1 MAEQYWAIVPA
12 AGIGQRMEADRP
24 KQYLPLAG
32 KTVIQHTLEKLA
44 AVPQVTGIVV
54 ALRADDGYW
63 DELGINLPKP
73 LKIVEGG
80 EERVHSVFTAA
91 SSIAE
96 ELDQDDW
103 LLVHDAARPC
113 VQVSDIIQL
122 IKTVSEHECGGLL
135 ATQASDTLKLSNSK
149 QSAEKTIDR
158 SRIWH
163 ALTPQCFRAPLLL
176 EALEKGVE
184 NPNTITDESSAM
196 EAAGYQPLLVQGRSD
211 NLKITRSEDIALAEF
226 YLHREMKQ

>member
-1 MAEQYWAIVPA
+1 MAGQYWAIVPA

-24 KQYLPLAG
+24 KQYLSLAG

-54 ALRADDGYW
+54 ALRADDRFW
-63 DELGINLPKP
+63 DELKINLPKP

-80 EERVHSVFTAA
+80 TERVHSVFNAA

-96 ELDQDDW
+96 ELGQDGW

-122 IKTVSEHECGGLL
+122 IETVSEHECGGLL
-135 ATQASDTLKLSNSK
+135 ATPASDTLKLSNSK
-149 QSAEKTIDR
+149 QSVEKTVDR
-158 SRIWH
+158 NRIWH

-176 EALEKGVE
+176 EALKKGVE
-184 NPNTITDESSAM
+184 NSDAITDESSAM
-196 EAAGYQPLLVQGRSD
+196 EAMGYQPLLVQGRSD

-226 YLHREMKQ
+226 YLQREPKQ